1 MIPPPTLAV
10 EHCRYGSR
18 ETTEGTVPL
27 IPELRLAGHVRYH
40 TARRASFFHHRH
52 ADVLEIF
59 YVVQGKV
66 TWWVD
71 GVSTDVR
78 GNELFLVWPDE
89 WHGARDHI
97 VEPAEYYWVQ
107 VCLPLLLAGAG
118 GESFARLRSIGN
130 GAAPPRKITA
140 ARTLLPLYQSLL
152 HEHAAREICGESVAR
167 ETLHLLLATVGRY
180 ARMQETTK
188 PAGGACHANIERAI
202 RRANRNV
209 RETTLADMAQAS
221 GLDAATFRKHFC
233 ALTGLSPLQYLTRL
247 RLQNAKERMARG
259 TNVTDIA
266 HELGFSSSQYFATV
280 FRKYEGLTPSEFRR
294 RSQRERRHAANGAA
308 SRHG

>member
-1 MIPPPTLAV
+1 MISPPTLAV

-18 ETTEGTVPL
+18 ETTEGTEPL

-52 ADVLEIF
+52 AHVLEIF

-71 GVSTDVR
+71 GVSTDVH

-107 VCLPLLLAGAG
+107 VCLPLLLPDAG
-118 GESFARLRSIGN
+118 GESFERLRSEAD
-130 GAAPPRKITA
+130 GAAPPRKLTA
-140 ARTLLPLYQSLL
+140 ARALLPLYQSLL
-152 HEHAAREICGESVAR
+152 HEHAVREICGDSVAR
-167 ETLHLLLATVGRY
+167 ETLHLLLALVGRY
-180 ARMQETTK
+180 ARVQETTK
-188 PAGGACHANIERAI
+188 PAEGVCHAKIERAI
-202 RRANRNV
+202 RQASQNV
-209 RETTLADMAQAS
+209 RDATLPDMVQSS

-259 TNVTDIA
+259 TNVTEIA

-294 RSQRERRHAANGAA
+294 RYQKERRNAGRRRELEH
-308 SRHG
+308 R